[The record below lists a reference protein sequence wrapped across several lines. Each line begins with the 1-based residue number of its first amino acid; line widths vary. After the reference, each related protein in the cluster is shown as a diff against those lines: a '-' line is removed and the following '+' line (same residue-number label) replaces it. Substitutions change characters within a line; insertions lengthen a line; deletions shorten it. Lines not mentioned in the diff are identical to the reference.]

1 MTLTPFSFIQVIQL
15 SQGGQGNNTNVIS
28 VFMLNHGVNDVGIE
42 KRSISRISFLGSI
55 YKISF
60 KKMIKESI
68 KSRLYCVGPKFSE
81 RHRIYA
87 LLPLMSLDLC
97 PHALPSLI
105 CAISPRQC
113 WISQHPAA
121 LVCRSIETVAC
132 RQRSASRTL
141 DDIELCRLEELL
153 LAKRA
158 PAPALATAERA
169 VEDNNVFFLPEKENN
184 KVEDK

>member
-28 VFMLNHGVNDVGIE
+28 VSMLNHGVNDVGIE
-42 KRSISRISFLGSI
+42 KRSISRISFLGLFI
-55 YKISF
+55 KLVLKNDKRKYKIQTVL
-60 KKMIKESI
+60 
-68 KSRLYCVGPKFSE
+68 RWPKIF
-81 RHRIYA
+81 RA
-87 LLPLMSLDLC
+87 PPDLC
-97 PHALPSLI
+97 PLTSNVTGSV
-105 CAISPRQC
+105 SPRSTITDMRHIAQTVLD
-113 WISQHPAA
+113 QPHPAA

-141 DDIELCRLEELL
+141 DDIELCRLGELL

>member
-28 VFMLNHGVNDVGIE
+28 VFMLNHGVNDVGVE
-42 KRSISRISFLGSI
+42 KRSIFRISFLGSI

-87 LLPLMSLDLC
+87 LFPLMSLDLC

-113 WISQHPAA
+113 WISHTRPRSSADLSKPLPADRGVLA
-121 LVCRSIETVAC
+121 EPQMTSSYAAQKSSCSLR
-132 RQRSASRTL
+132 
-141 DDIELCRLEELL
+141 ELL
-153 LAKRA
+153 LLLQLR
-158 PAPALATAERA
+158 LSEQQRIIMC
-169 VEDNNVFFLPEKENN
+169 FS
-184 KVEDK
+184 